1 MSIKK
6 AANQLRAKAPADS
19 RVGILYAIEQEAGR
33 LAPDDMAKRFELRN
47 QMRAAAGLEPEER
60 KRGGLAGAHD
70 KGFLLPAA
78 ALLAGPAALT
88 LMGGGAGGAAGA
100 VPAGTAGTAAT
111 TATAAGG
118 AAGGLAPVPASG
130 GVLDAIGGGL
140 DKASDFLNS
149 KTGQTLTGLASAG
162 YGIAQ
167 QNKAN
172 KLTGQA
178 VAADQARWKAGQ
190 PLRDAGMA
198 GMLQPVPANTTATL
212 GDVGRRGNPF
222 APVPAMGGR

>member
-60 KRGGLAGAHD
+60 KRGGLAGAYD

-88 LMGGGAGGAAGA
+88 LMGGGGAAAAPAAG
-100 VPAGTAGTAAT
+100 AGTAGTAAT

-118 AAGGLAPVPASG
+118 LAPVPASG
-130 GVLDAIGGGL
+130 GFLGAVGSGL

-212 GDVGRRGNPF
+212 GDIGRRGNPF

>member
-19 RVGILYAIEQEAGR
+19 RVGILDAIEQEAGR

-88 LMGGGAGGAAGA
+88 LMGGG
-100 VPAGTAGTAAT
+100 GTAGTAAT
-111 TATAAGG
+111 TATTAGGTMTPVPAATAAGG
-118 AAGGLAPVPASG
+118 NKFLGAVGS
-130 GVLDAIGGGL
+130 GL

-212 GDVGRRGNPF
+212 GDAGRRGNPF